1 VNTGI
6 QTGEVGLSAQSA
18 STLKRLNYWRRI
30 FSAYLGRG
38 TSQLTFWHER
48 PEVNPNFRAGEL
60 GEYYMTFLSKADYQG
75 PFDGQGIPLLDYRGV
90 LGRQYNPIAIAQY
103 GLGNYNYYWRTQT
116 AQRNQNFLA
125 VADWLLAAL
134 VPNRAGL
141 QVWMHNF
148 DWDYRDTLKS
158 PWYSGLAQG
167 QGISVLVRAWKL
179 TGERKYLEAA
189 GRAAQVFYV
198 DVNDGGVVCKDQDN
212 NLWIEEY
219 IVDPPTHILNGF
231 FWASWGVYDYWLAT
245 GDARTQ
251 ELFAALVSTMRKVLP
266 RFDTGFW
273 SLYEQSGTK
282 LRMIASPF
290 YHALHIVQLRVMRKI
305 TGEQVFQEFADRW
318 SAYQTSWFKRK
329 RALGQKVVF
338 KLLYY

>member
-1 VNTGI
+1 M
-6 QTGEVGLSAQSA
+6 SAQSA
-18 STLKRLNYWRRI
+18 RTLKRLNYWRRI

-48 PEVNPNFRAGEL
+48 PEVNHNFRAGEL

-75 PFDGQGIPLLDYRGV
+75 PFDDRGIPLLDYRGV

-103 GLGNYNYYWRTQT
+103 GLGNYNYYLRTQN
-116 AQRNQNFLA
+116 ADRKQKFVA
-125 VADWLLAAL
+125 VADWLLATL

-141 QVWMHNF
+141 HVWMHNF
-148 DWDYRDTLKS
+148 DWDYRDTLKA

-179 TGERKYLEAA
+179 SGEGKYLEAA
-189 GRAAQVFYV
+189 ERAAQVFYV
-198 DVNDGGVVCKDQDN
+198 DVKDGGVICRDEGN

-219 IVDPPTHILNGF
+219 VVDPPTHILNGF
-231 FWASWGVYDYWLAT
+231 FWASWGVYDYCLAT
-245 GDARTQ
+245 ADSRAGQ
-251 ELFAALVSTMRKVLP
+251 LFEAIVSTMRKALP

-290 YHALHIVQLRVMRKI
+290 YHALHIVQLRVMHKI
-305 TGEQVFQEFADRW
+305 TGEPLFQEVADRW
-318 SAYQTSWFKRK
+318 SAYQTSWLKRK
-329 RALGQKVVF
+329 RALAQKVVF